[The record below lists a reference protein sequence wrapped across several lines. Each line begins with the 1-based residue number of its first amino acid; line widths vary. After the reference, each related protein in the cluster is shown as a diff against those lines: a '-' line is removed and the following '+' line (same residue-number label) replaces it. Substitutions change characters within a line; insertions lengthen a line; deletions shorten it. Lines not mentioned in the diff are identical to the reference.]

1 MRKKMIWGI
10 ATLIVLLLGVNA
22 FLLLRNTDTEP
33 TEPKVI
39 VNDVEPDKR
48 HKRPDMIAI
57 ENYENKPNDGNEY
70 EWHGDHWHR
79 VPNPDSPR
87 LVDMEPAKSILKE
100 SDLPDELPAEFP
112 TEAELQQMPYEDVH
126 HLYNLYRQKVMEIR
140 KTDYD
145 ASVKYNN
152 AIMPKLNARLNEI
165 SAQISKDIRESN
177 RRLREELPIIRPQTE
192 ESPAVVVEIEPSP
205 NEKNK
210 GGNQ

>member
-1 MRKKMIWGI
+1 MKKKMIWGI
-10 ATLIVLLLGVNA
+10 TTLIVLLLGVNA

-33 TEPKVI
+33 EKEVHI
-39 VNDVEPDKR
+39 DVEPDKR

-70 EWHGDHWHR
+70 VWHGDHWCR
-79 VPNPDSPR
+79 VPNPESPR
-87 LVDMEPAKSILKE
+87 LVDMEPAKAILKE
-100 SDLPDELPAEFP
+100 SDLPDELPTEFP
-112 TEAELQQMPYEDVH
+112 TEAELQQMPFEDVH
-126 HLYNLYRQKVMEIR
+126 HLYKLYRQKVMEIR

-192 ESPAVVVEIEPSP
+192 ESSAVVVEIEPLP
-205 NEKNK
+205 NEKNE